1 MEQSEASSLTKRV
14 KRNEFS
20 LGLSTLDTVVST
32 LKHRRDYSKTL
43 ENRQLYD
50 VSRVRLLKRTK
61 LGSCCFRVA
70 TWNRCIVA
78 NRV

>member
-50 VSRVRLLKRTK
+50 VSRVCAFVKVYETWVLL
-61 LGSCCFRVA
+61 F
-70 TWNRCIVA
+70 
-78 NRV
+78 